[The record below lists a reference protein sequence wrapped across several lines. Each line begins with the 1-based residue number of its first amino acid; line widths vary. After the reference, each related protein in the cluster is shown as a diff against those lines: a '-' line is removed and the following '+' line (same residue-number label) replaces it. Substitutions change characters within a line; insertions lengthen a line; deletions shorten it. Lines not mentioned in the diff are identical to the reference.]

1 VYRAPATDPGGSCTG
16 SHYDWLAWHG
26 TGLQAT
32 GPAGYMPP
40 LSGNSKWRWH
50 LRD

>member
-1 VYRAPATDPGGSCTG
+1 VYRAPATGTGTG

-32 GPAGYMPP
+32 GACRIEAPAPAANIMATQNGV
-40 LSGNSKWRWH
+40 
-50 LRD
+50 DV